1 VVDEYLLKSSRSS
14 GRFQHDPIGFSF
26 SHDPDALRHTWTR
39 AERTKPRSTSGN
51 QPDRIRDR
59 GNENEFVRARIR
71 AACPQR
77 SPTARPLSTLWHP
90 VLRSISYDDG
100 SSRHVL
106 FVCPRPKSASAD
118 NTTRSMASPL
128 KHQRI
133 TCFGSPSGRQTLVAV
148 LEQAMRQ
155 YRNNLFNGYH
165 GWDRTAVD
173 LLQGS
178 RVHAPTPELNRFV
191 FIQSRLFPI
200 DKDERSVLTR

>member
-1 VVDEYLLKSSRSS
+1 MVDEYLLKSSRSS

-59 GNENEFVRARIR
+59 GNENEFVRAQYEPHAPRG
-71 AACPQR
+71 APQLDP
-77 SPTARPLSTLWHP
+77 SRPCGTL
-90 VLRSISYDDG
+90 ISYDDG

-133 TCFGSPSGRQTLVAV
+133 TCFGSPSGRPDIG
-148 LEQAMRQ
+148 R
-155 YRNNLFNGYH
+155 RP
-165 GWDRTAVD
+165 RTSYETV
-173 LLQGS
+173 S
-178 RVHAPTPELNRFV
+178 
-191 FIQSRLFPI
+191 
-200 DKDERSVLTR
+200 